1 VSLDTCQVLGARTRG
16 ILVKGSS
23 VVRVAGCTIRPR
35 PGDAGYRAA
44 VSVDAACRQV
54 LVVDNFVARGSD
66 GDVLLALPEAA
77 YRAGGN
83 LTL

>member
-1 VSLDTCQVLGARTRG
+1 MSLDTCQVLGARTRG

-77 YRAGGN
+77 YRAGGD